1 MNTILGQERY
11 NEIERRYF
19 INRLIGF
26 LEFVED
32 IPHLREILSK
42 RMKENSQYQDLN
54 KIFLKFIKTEEEFI
68 REINKNEHVSKML
81 KIATELRD
89 SKLKDSIKLRNSI
102 SIEELKSFF
111 NKIKYFNVTYEEVL
125 SSIGDVIN
133 D

>member
-1 MNTILGQERY
+1 
-11 NEIERRYF
+11 
-19 INRLIGF
+19 
-26 LEFVED
+26 
-32 IPHLREILSK
+32 
-42 RMKENSQYQDLN
+42 MKENSQYQDLN
-54 KIFLKFIKTEEEFI
+54 KIYLKFIKTEEEFI

>member
-1 MNTILGQERY
+1 MNIILGQERY

-32 IPHLREILSK
+32 IRHLREILSK

-54 KIFLKFIKTEEEFI
+54 KIYLKFIKTEEEFI